1 MKATRI
7 ETSKVY
13 EIAVGKNKTTVQVV
27 NIERRVNGQL
37 VFDCKNIKTDKP
49 IRIADAA
56 RFLKEIK
63 TKATAKTERVKNGR
77 TDGLLS
83 GLDAAHK
90 VLRES
95 RRPMKVKE
103 IAEIALR
110 NGYCKLNGAT
120 PEFTISAAMQR
131 EIKNAGNESRFI
143 KAQRGLFAAR

>member
-1 MKATRI
+1 MKAKKI
-7 ETSKVY
+7 ETNKVY

-63 TKATAKTERVKNGR
+63 TKTVKAERAKSGR
-77 TDGLLS
+77 ADGLLS

-90 VLRES
+90 VLLES

>member
-1 MKATRI
+1 MNAKRI
-7 ETSKVY
+7 ETNKVY
-13 EIAVGKNKTTVQVV
+13 EITVGKNTTTVRVI

-37 VFDCKNIKTDKP
+37 VFDCLNTKTNK
-49 IRIADAA
+49 RLTVADPK

-63 TKATAKTERVKNGR
+63 TAKTVKAERAKSGR
-77 TDGLLS
+77 ADGLLS

-95 RRPMKVKE
+95 QRPMRVKE
-103 IAEIALR
+103 IAEIALQ

-131 EIKNAGNESRFI
+131 EIKNAGNESRFV